1 MTGPGDWPGDDAA
14 AEVMTL
20 LPAERQVLAAL
31 AAVGHA
37 SLSADEL
44 AELIEVEDVAPL
56 VADLERRGLVKTDEK
71 KRYSALG
78 RVGEEIRH
86 TDAALATGDRVLKY
100 MTTLAR
106 GGQLTPERLVENAE
120 AILGLSEW
128 AAETEQWAALLELV
142 KTLQSCFA
150 IAHRVQEWLALLER
164 GRNAA
169 QALGDHQSEVWLL
182 QQLARASASAGDTA
196 SAQSYL
202 READE
207 LQRGRKPGARRV
219 AKTDEAASSGG
230 RAAAV
235 GGGIP
240 RLAFWIIGL
249 IAAAG
254 AGVGTGLAIG
264 NDNGNAGVTTTPVS
278 ITVTVGGQT
287 LTTHE
292 TLTLPA
298 TTVLSTT
305 TILTT
310 TTETTTTTVTT
321 GPG

>member
-1 MTGPGDWPGDDAA
+1 
-14 AEVMTL
+14 
-20 LPAERQVLAAL
+20 
-31 AAVGHA
+31 
-37 SLSADEL
+37 
-44 AELIEVEDVAPL
+44 
-56 VADLERRGLVKTDEK
+56 
-71 KRYSALG
+71 
-78 RVGEEIRH
+78 
-86 TDAALATGDRVLKY
+86 
-100 MTTLAR
+100 
-106 GGQLTPERLVENAE
+106 LTPERLVEDAE

-150 IAHRVQEWLALLER
+150 IAHRVQGWLALLER
-164 GRNAA
+164 GRDAA
-169 QALGDHQSEVWLL
+169 QALGDHQSEVWVL
-182 QQLARASASAGDTA
+182 QQLATASASAGDTA

-219 AKTDEAASSGG
+219 TKTDEVASRGG

-235 GGGIP
+235 GGGSVP

-292 TLTLPA
+292 TVTLPA
-298 TTVLSTT
+298 TTVLTTT